1 MPALRNLVLRP
12 LDDGA
17 VGFFDRL
24 AETGR
29 ARLKAVIAV
38 CGKRAVTNKRADRL
52 HRQPAGDLAR
62 GGAAHA
68 VAYDEQSAVGVHEE
82 GILVDRAHLADAGR
96 RANLK
101 QHWRYSLQMNWL
113 VKEEP
118 ENYSYT
124 QFLTDRTTVWAG
136 VRNPVA
142 QRNLREM
149 KKGDRVFFY
158 HTGKEKAVIGT
169 ATVSKTAY
177 PDPKDEKLVVVEL
190 AAGKALKRPVTLAE
204 IKADKRF
211 QDMPLVRI
219 ARLSVQ
225 PVTDEQWEMV
235 ETMSK
240 S

>member
-1 MPALRNLVLRP
+1 
-12 LDDGA
+12 
-17 VGFFDRL
+17 
-24 AETGR
+24 
-29 ARLKAVIAV
+29 
-38 CGKRAVTNKRADRL
+38 
-52 HRQPAGDLAR
+52 
-62 GGAAHA
+62 
-68 VAYDEQSAVGVHEE
+68 
-82 GILVDRAHLADAGR
+82 
-96 RANLK
+96 
-101 QHWRYSLQMNWL
+101 MNWL

-118 ENYSYT
+118 ENYS
-124 QFLTDRTTVWAG
+124 FGELVKDKTTVWAG

-158 HTGKEKAVIGT
+158 HTGKEKSVVGT

-177 PDPKDEKLVVVEL
+177 PDPKDEKLVVVEI

-211 QDMPLVRI
+211 REMPLVRI

-225 PVTDEQWEMV
+225 PVTDDQWDMIEA
-235 ETMSK
+235 MSK